1 MAPRLHLAQVKDHP
15 RKDTAMLQIYVT
27 ALTLAGRI
35 EARAAR
41 ALQTG
46 RRDRGN
52 ITIEQVI
59 IIASVVALA
68 ALVAGVIY
76 SFVNGKL
83 DSLR

>member
-1 MAPRLHLAQVKDHP
+1 
-15 RKDTAMLQIYVT
+15 MLQMYITLV
-27 ALTLAGRI
+27 TLAGRV
-35 EARAAR
+35 EAKAAR
-41 ALQTG
+41 ALQAD

-76 SFVNGKL
+76 TFVNGKL